1 MQERRNQIDAW
12 RRFRAIS
19 VPTAATFSSHG
30 MEDRKYRKRAKVDIA
45 RLNGLWL
52 CAPPTLNTEAVK
64 NYPGGVGSIECVKVN
79 DGNVVIQKIVA
90 LFQCEVNTDAPDHFR
105 IVLASL

>member
-1 MQERRNQIDAW
+1 
-12 RRFRAIS
+12 
-19 VPTAATFSSHG
+19 
-30 MEDRKYRKRAKVDIA
+30 MEDRKYRKRAKRDIA

-79 DGNVVIQKIVA
+79 AGNVVIQKIVA
-90 LFQCEVNTDAPDHFR
+90 LFQGEVNADAADHFA
-105 IVLASL
+105 IVVAALQSTQKFGRETGAAGEFGDAFEAAH